1 MSSLCKKKCRQYSV
15 EYLSYGFIPSPESIK
30 VNSHCTHHDAS
41 RYIAM
46 RRVAPYAF
54 LSVHTSKALPNIFS
68 YNGVTTT
75 RHASRSRFTNSGN
88 SLNCIA
94 KAKKKRRF

>member
-1 MSSLCKKKCRQYSV
+1 MPKALAQQAV
-15 EYLSYGFIPSPESIK
+15 K
-30 VNSHCTHHDAS
+30 VNSHCTRHDAS

-54 LSVHTSKALPNIFS
+54 LSVHTGKALPDILS
-68 YNGVTTT
+68 YNGVTT
-75 RHASRSRFTNSGN
+75 RHASRSPFANSVN